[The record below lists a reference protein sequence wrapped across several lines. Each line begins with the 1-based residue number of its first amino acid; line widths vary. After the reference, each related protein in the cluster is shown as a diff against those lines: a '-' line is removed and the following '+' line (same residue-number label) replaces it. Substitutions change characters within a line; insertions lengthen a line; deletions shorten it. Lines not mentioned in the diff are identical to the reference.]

1 MPRALLFNTEVFA
14 GAVVRYPTTVPVA
27 DGQRRVS
34 EIAEAIAFFLALL
47 AYLWLLAIRLPWSG
61 VLVLLAVAVS
71 WRRRS
76 LTPRSLGLG
85 WDDFRASGQRWVVV
99 WIVSASLFLILGYR
113 SLFSLAALTHGAVYF
128 AWAAAQQIVYLS
140 MTYLPLRDN
149 LKSRRLAAGLA
160 GAAFSIMHF
169 PNPILVP
176 ATFVWGVAS
185 SLLFERC
192 RTVWG
197 LALLQMMLSSTLF
210 WITPRELNRNFRI
223 GPYYYRLHS
232 SQAPGGTFAPPM
244 SIWIVSEWAVTTDRA
259 IHTFAMA
266 APILTQDVTEHLEA
280 AIQLSNRRVHLRF
293 LDEAE
298 LLLAFNLPAAA
309 VLVAGVVLESILAG
323 LREHT
328 GSGNRE
334 RMEKWFEL
342 RNSVAHAQA
351 PTVTLD
357 HAREMVEDVRRPL
370 TREIQVGP
378 RLAPPKVPAE
388 APRQVRGKY
397 KFVPTSTAEFIRR
410 KADELRLRWPTGSV
424 PASLLIGTSS
434 SLFLQPAS
442 ARSNSFADAGDI

>member
-1 MPRALLFNTEVFA
+1 
-14 GAVVRYPTTVPVA
+14 
-27 DGQRRVS
+27 
-34 EIAEAIAFFLALL
+34 
-47 AYLWLLAIRLPWSG
+47 
-61 VLVLLAVAVS
+61 
-71 WRRRS
+71 
-76 LTPRSLGLG
+76 
-85 WDDFRASGQRWVVV
+85 VV

-244 SIWIVSEWAVTTDRA
+244 SIWIVSEWTVTTDRA
-259 IHTFAMA
+259 IHTGDPYVRYGCTHSA
-266 APILTQDVTEHLEA
+266 A
-280 AIQLSNRRVHLRF
+280 RRYRASGGRDPTLQQART
-293 LDEAE
+293 
-298 LLLAFNLPAAA
+298 LAVPGRS
-309 VLVAGVVLESILAG
+309 GV
-323 LREHT
+323 
-328 GSGNRE
+328 
-334 RMEKWFEL
+334 
-342 RNSVAHAQA
+342 
-351 PTVTLD
+351 
-357 HAREMVEDVRRPL
+357 
-370 TREIQVGP
+370 
-378 RLAPPKVPAE
+378 
-388 APRQVRGKY
+388 APRVQSPCRGRTGRWRCPGVDPCRSPGTY
-397 KFVPTSTAEFIRR
+397 RIR
-410 KADELRLRWPTGSV
+410 KPGADGKMV
-424 PASLLIGTSS
+424 
-434 SLFLQPAS
+434 
-442 ARSNSFADAGDI
+442 